1 MQAQSTTDAWS
12 GLAYLGLRL
21 ARWGQVRWKR
31 RFFSSVKFAAETR
44 RNRGTRDCS
53 AKMLA

>member
-1 MQAQSTTDAWS
+1 LLTTNERS
-12 GLAYLGLRL
+12 GAAYLGVRL
-21 ARWGQVRWKR
+21 AHWGQVRWKR

>member
-1 MQAQSTTDAWS
+1 LFTTNERS
-12 GLAYLGLRL
+12 GAAYLGLRL
-21 ARWGQVRWKR
+21 AHWGQVRWKR